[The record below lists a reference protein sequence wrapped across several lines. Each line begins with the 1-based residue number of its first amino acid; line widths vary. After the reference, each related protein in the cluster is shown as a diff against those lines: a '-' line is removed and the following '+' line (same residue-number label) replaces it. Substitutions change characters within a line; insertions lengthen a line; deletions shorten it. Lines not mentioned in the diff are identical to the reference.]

1 MIDYRQPAV
10 LRSRY
15 SQSLQSRIDAA
26 VRCRAQTVDLSVFCK
41 IFKKRL
47 WRSAAVRQIF
57 HSRLSVR
64 SETAHIQTVLC
75 HCRTTDTYV
84 SLISNLP
91 FLRCRIGAENRT
103 TRSLLCCTS
112 LLRSILFRL
121 CLHIFIRTCFNL
133 LADLRQAV
141 FSLFLKIDQLQQ
153 LLIRKLLLRQKKG
166 TPLRIKSHAFLV
178 FLGAVNQRK
187 LLLRKIPLLQVCLP
201 KFLQSRRLALCHW
214 SAVSIRRDICLLQL
228 GKILLQFFMIHVFHP
243 RLIHSGCR
251 HRSRSQHQT
260 GCRQDRR
267 PPEAVMV
274 SAASAVFLQM
284 L

>member
-1 MIDYRQPAV
+1 M

-103 TRSLLCCTS
+103 TRSLLCYTS

-121 CLHIFIRTCFNL
+121 CLYILIRTFRNL
-133 LADLRQAV
+133 LADLRQTV
-141 FSLFLKIDQLQQ
+141 LSLFLKIDQLQQ
-153 LLIRKLLLRQKKG
+153 LLIRKLLLRQEKG

-187 LLLRKIPLLQVCLP
+187 LLFREISLLQVCLP
-201 KFLQSRRLALCHW
+201 KFFQSRRLALCHR
-214 SAVSIRRDICLLQL
+214 SAVRVRRGICVLQL
-228 GKILLQFFMIHVFHP
+228 GKILLQFFVIHAFHP
-243 RLIHSGCR
+243 CLIHSGCR
-251 HRSRSQHQT
+251 HRRRRQYQT
-260 GCRQDRR
+260 SCRQNRR

-274 SAASAVFLQM
+274 SAASAVFLHM